1 MDEKEKTRYKTIEK
15 LYDIDD
21 IDQPVYGTIAKLYDI
36 DKRKSENEES
46 EKDDINEELKKISEE
61 IIEIIKSRKILSE
74 ELVQKRNELI
84 KEKLIDYAQ
93 ISNRLEE
100 IKQKILA
107 AIPDETVSEKLIDE
121 KDKLLEKQKIIENQ
135 IAIPKKSK
143 KPKRLVPKTES
154 NEENSSTDEK
164 IKEISGKMIE
174 TINSGRILSL
184 ELVQKRNESIEKNL
198 HKEYFQI
205 VNELEDFRK
214 KARDAIA
221 NEEQI
226 SDELVIK
233 KNKLL
238 KKKEIIENQIASI
251 KSKQPKKEE
260 EKETEE
266 ENEIIDDRNGE
277 HLSKKEKFKNW
288 IKNMPLK
295 VKIGACIAGAAA
307 IGVAIYHFTKGDPQP
322 LADAIQNTADTVH
335 NTAQHATE
343 QVSNHTSVDISSLGD
358 KFDNIPVFESANNAL
373 NSHNPLH
380 ANEWFQTGNPIS
392 GFTDKG
398 KEISYN
404 DMSQDDF
411 IQLIKD
417 GVIKSVKFGMDA
429 KGNSSG
435 FVNAEQL
442 LEEAEKSAGGLV
454 K

>member
-1 MDEKEKTRYKTIEK
+1 MNEKENTRYKTIEK
-15 LYDIDD
+15 LYDIDN
-21 IDQPVYGTIAKLYDI
+21 IDQTGYGTIAKLYDI

-46 EKDDINEELKKISEE
+46 EKDDINESNEKLKKISEE

-84 KEKLIDYAQ
+84 KEKLRDYAQ
-93 ISNRLEE
+93 ISSRLEE
-100 IKQKILA
+100 IKQIILVA
-107 AIPDETVSEKLIDE
+107 LPYETVSDKLIME
-121 KDKLLEKQKIIENQ
+121 KDNLIEKQKIIENQ
-135 IAIPKKSK
+135 IAIPKKNK

-164 IKEISGKMIE
+164 IKEISEKMVE

-184 ELVQKRNESIEKNL
+184 ELVQKRNELIEKNL
-198 HKEYFQI
+198 YKEHSQI
-205 VNELEDFRK
+205 LTRLEEIK
-214 KARDAIA
+214 KEVLDAID
-221 NEEQI
+221 NDKI
-226 SDELVIK
+226 ILDELVIEK
-233 KNKLL
+233 DELL
-238 KKKEIIENQIASI
+238 KRKEIIENQIASI
-251 KSKQPKKEE
+251 KSKQPK
-260 EKETEE
+260 KETEE

-288 IKNMPLK
+288 IKNLPLK

-307 IGVAIYHFTKGDPQP
+307 IGATIYHFTKGDPQP

-335 NTAQHATE
+335 NTAQHAAE